1 MNICGYIKE
10 SISEGLGLRTVIFI
24 SGCKHGCEGCHS
36 PQTHNF
42 KYGEE
47 FTLEKQLEIIEE
59 YKKNPLLD
67 GLTLCGGD
75 VFFSAKEVVEFVELF
90 KSKVNNI
97 NIWSYT
103 GFTFEEILNSNNKDM
118 IELLKLCDVIID
130 GKFVNEQK
138 DLTLPFK
145 GSRNQRII
153 DVKKSLEQ
161 DKVIEI

>member
-10 SISEGLGLRTVIFI
+10 SINEGLGLRTVVFI
-24 SGCKHGCEGCHS
+24 SGCKHNCKGCHS

-67 GLTLCGGD
+67 GLCLCGGD
-75 VFFSAKEVVEFVELF
+75 PFYSAKEVIEFIKLF
-90 KSKVNNI
+90 KLNKPDI

-103 GFTFEEILNSNNKDM
+103 GFAYEEILNSNDIYM
-118 IELLKLCDVIID
+118 VELLKLCDVIID
-130 GKFVNEQK
+130 GKFIEELK

-145 GSRNQRII
+145 GSKNQRII

-161 DKVIEI
+161 GKVIEI

>member
-10 SISEGLGLRTVIFI
+10 SINEGLGLRTVIFI
-24 SGCKHGCEGCHS
+24 SGCKHNCKGCHS

-42 KYGEE
+42 KYGEK

-67 GLTLCGGD
+67 GVTFCGGD
-75 VFFSAKEVVEFVELF
+75 PFFSVYDMINFITLIRNEIKD
-90 KSKVNNI
+90 I

-103 GFTFEEILNSNNKDM
+103 GFTYEEIINDSKM

-130 GKFVNEQK
+130 GKFVEELK

-145 GSRNQRII
+145 GSKNQRII

-161 DKVIEI
+161 GKVIEI